1 MPFGAAAFFYREMV
15 HRVDERSPSDHAL
28 SQPQLHH
35 GIPERDRGRDDELIA
50 ALERDRAEATVG
62 IA

>member
-28 SQPQLHH
+28 SQPLLHRGVPDH
-35 GIPERDRGRDDELIA
+35 DRGRDDELIA
-50 ALERDRAEATVG
+50 AVERERIEEPAGFA
-62 IA
+62 